1 MPKNEI
7 PTHYYSFKKL
17 LNTFKIIYLH
27 CANYV
32 KMRRKLQGKKIFKI
46 KYLAN
51 YQSKKSLLMNCM
63 RAPGIIHI

>member
-1 MPKNEI
+1 MPKNKVQ
-7 PTHYYSFKKL
+7 THYYLFKKF

-32 KMRRKLQGKKIFKI
+32 KMKRKLQGKKIFKI

-51 YQSKKSLLMNCM
+51 Y
-63 RAPGIIHI
+63 